1 MTYANMPSTMQT
13 NNSANSNTSSQ
24 SEKMN
29 KKISVLLL
37 DDEFEIFKR
46 LSNTFDIQDTYS
58 IVGQASS
65 CRIGSV
71 MIQTYQP
78 EILIFNSSMSS
89 IAVEEAPSIIRKTLA
104 QSPTTKIVTI
114 VNPNDASKIFRIVKS
129 GSSACLSIDDINENF
144 TNALDQVLEGEIVI
158 PPKIAT
164 KFVSVLQEYYGPKF
178 EDQPAE
184 VIIKSLTTRE
194 KQLLLLMMKGYSYEQ
209 IAEICD
215 ITVSTVKT
223 HFNAIFCKMGVKN
236 RVQAI
241 GIALRQDIQLLVEPS
256 LLEDLKDLKTIK
268 VETRMPRVERV
279 ERLTPTK
286 TVNRPEATTSI

>member
-1 MTYANMPSTMQT
+1 MMSMATTGTGTT
-13 NNSANSNTSSQ
+13 NDDITSY
-24 SEKMN
+24 KMN
-29 KKISVLLL
+29 TKKISVLLL

-46 LSNTFDIQDTYS
+46 LTKVFEGQETYS
-58 IVGQASS
+58 VIGQASS

-78 EILIFNSSMSS
+78 EIVIFNANMTS
-89 IAVEEAPSIIRKTLA
+89 VTPEEAPTTIRKMLM
-104 QSPTTKIVTI
+104 QSPKTKVVAII
-114 VNPNDASKIFRIVKS
+114 QDSNANLIFRVIKAGAAGCLAVENLS
-129 GSSACLSIDDINENF
+129 GQELIPSLE
-144 TNALDQVLEGEIVI
+144 QVLAGDIVL
-158 PPKIAT
+158 PPKVAT
-164 KFVSVLQEYYGPKF
+164 SFVGVLREHYGPKP

-194 KQLLLLMMKGYSYEQ
+194 KQLLLLMMKGHSYER

-241 GIALRQDIQLLVEPS
+241 GIALRQDIQLLVEPD
-256 LLEDLKDLKTIK
+256 LILELKKDAPSNSK
-268 VETRMPRVERV
+268 
-279 ERLTPTK
+279 
-286 TVNRPEATTSI
+286 

>member
-1 MTYANMPSTMQT
+1 MI
-13 NNSANSNTSSQ
+13 SNIVSDVNAQKVSH
-24 SEKMN
+24 
-29 KKISVLLL
+29 KKVSVLLL
-37 DDEFEIFKR
+37 DDEFEVFKK
-46 LSNTFDIQDTYS
+46 LTGVFEEQESFS

-65 CRIGSV
+65 CRIGTV

-78 EILIFNSSMSS
+78 EIVIFNSNMTS
-89 IAVEEAPSIIRKTLA
+89 ISPEESPAIVRKIIA
-104 QSPTTKIVTI
+104 QSPKTRVVAIVTSH
-114 VNPNDASKIFRIVKS
+114 DAGQIFRVIKA
-129 GSSACLSIDDINENF
+129 GAAGCLSIDD
-144 TNALDQVLEGEIVI
+144 LDDDLIKTLEQVLEGEVVI
-158 PPKIAT
+158 PPRIAT
-164 KFVSVLQEYYGPKF
+164 KFVGVLQQFYGPKP

-194 KQLLLLMMKGYSYEQ
+194 KQLLLLMMRGYSYEQ

-256 LLEDLKDLKTIK
+256 LLDELKDIGAPKNESRNK
-268 VETRMPRVERV
+268 SA
-279 ERLTPTK
+279 
-286 TVNRPEATTSI
+286 TVVSL